1 MLIGDDDENMFQRD
15 LLAGRK
21 SNLVGQRLLRIVS
34 TTKPLKTRIRLFHMF
49 AL

>member
-34 TTKPLKTRIRLFHMF
+34 TTKPLKTRILLIHMF